1 MDDQEKLARRASKEQ
16 IIYANILVVGVWSG
30 IAIMCITYFL
40 YLSNIMPPHV
50 DLHTITTLW
59 DKGVK
64 EYLELTHSP
73 HGWGWIYFL
82 KKGDFL
88 NYIGFIWL
96 AVMTIV
102 CYLVLVKGYLAK
114 KDWLYAGIS
123 ILEIVVLSLA
133 ASGLFGSGGH

>member
-1 MDDQEKLARRASKEQ
+1 MDEREKLARRASKEQ

-30 IAIMCITYFL
+30 IAIMGITYFL
-40 YLSNIMPPHV
+40 YLSNIMPPYV

-59 DKGVK
+59 DKGVQ

-73 HGWGWIYFL
+73 HGWGWVYFL

-88 NYIGFIWL
+88 NYIGFVWL

-102 CYLVLVKGYLAK
+102 CYLVLVKGFIAK
-114 KDWLYAGIS
+114 KDWLYTGIAV
-123 ILEIVVLSLA
+123 LEILVLSLA

>member
-1 MDDQEKLARRASKEQ
+1 MDEQEKLARRASKEQ

-40 YLSNIMPPHV
+40 YLSGIMSPHV

-59 DKGVK
+59 GKGVK

-73 HGWGWIYFL
+73 HGWGWVYYL

-133 ASGLFGSGGH
+133 ASGMFGSGGH